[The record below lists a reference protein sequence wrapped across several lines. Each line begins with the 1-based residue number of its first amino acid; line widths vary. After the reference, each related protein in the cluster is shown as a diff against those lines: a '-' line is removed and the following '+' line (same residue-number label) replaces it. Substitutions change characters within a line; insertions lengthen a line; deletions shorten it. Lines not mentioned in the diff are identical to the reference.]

1 MADPYPY
8 KRYGM
13 IDTPTALGGGVAFR
27 PSAPPGSMQGV
38 PTQAAMDYLQFLELQ
53 RRKRE

>member
-13 IDTPTALGGGVAFR
+13 IDTPTAMGGGVAFR

-38 PTQAAMDYLQFLELQ
+38 PTQAAMDYLQFI
-53 RRKRE
+53 